1 MPTGAELFV
10 ASLKNLGTTHI
21 FTLVG
26 DHLNEILQ
34 VASREGLNIVDTRHE
49 SAAVHMADG
58 WGRMT
63 RTPGVSLVT
72 GSPGHT
78 NSITGIA
85 TANATGS
92 PILAVSGMSS
102 SQLRDRNAF
111 QDMDQ
116 LSLVRSIT
124 KYAAVPAH
132 AGQIPFH
139 VHRAFLEALSGRAGA
154 AHLSIPV
161 DQFTAQ
167 AETHATIPSGPVEPR
182 RPGAD
187 SADIN
192 RVIDLLD
199 SAKRPVVIAGSGA
212 WFSDAGAPLEA
223 FIEKATLPLF
233 TLCLARGLVSDS
245 HPLCFGYA
253 DPTLN
258 RAADTALP
266 QADLVIVLG
275 KKLDY
280 RVRLGG
286 SQLFSPDAKFVQ
298 VDIHPQELGL
308 NRAIEVGINADVKLA
323 LEDLLD
329 ALGNRP
335 APDRSSWIADI
346 QAAKASWEQEMQS
359 IASEPSTPMHPLHLT
374 MELRKRLPQDAT
386 LCWDGG
392 DFVHWGRCSIP
403 ARQPMHW
410 LRLGALAGLG
420 VAFPIVLTAQILRP
434 NSPSVVITGDGSL
447 GFYLSEMDTAVRFDL
462 PVIIIVGNDG
472 GWGIERELQLGNYGG
487 EKTVACELRR
497 TRYDLV
503 MKGFGGE
510 GEFIETP
517 DQIGPALDRALAS
530 GKPYLLNVDIKGAR
544 SPFTQYQLARRKPKK

>member
-10 ASLKNLGTTHI
+10 ASIKNLGATHI

-26 DHLNEILQ
+26 DHLNEVLR
-34 VASREGLNIVDTRHE
+34 VADREGLKIYDTRHE

-72 GSPGHT
+72 GCPGHT

-92 PILAVSGMSS
+92 PILAVSGMST

-116 LSLVRSIT
+116 LALVRSIT
-124 KYAAVPAH
+124 KYAAVPAA
-132 AGQIPFH
+132 AGEIPFH
-139 VHRAFLEALSGRAGA
+139 VRRAYQEALSGRPGA
-154 AHLSIPV
+154 THLSIPV
-161 DQFTAQ
+161 DLFTAAAKQ
-167 AETHATIPSGPVEPR
+167 PTSLPDGPLAIR
-182 RPGAD
+182 RPAPD
-187 SADIN
+187 SADVN

-199 SAKRPVVIAGSGA
+199 QAERPVVIAGSGT
-212 WFSDAGAPLEA
+212 WFADAGAQLEA
-223 FIEKATLPLF
+223 FIEKTSLPLF
-233 TLCLARGLVSDS
+233 TLCLARGLVPDS

-258 RAADTALP
+258 RAAPEAFAE
-266 QADLVIVLG
+266 ADLVLVLG

-280 RVRLGG
+280 RLRLGG
-286 SQLFSPDAKFVQ
+286 AQLFSPEAKFVQ
-298 VDIHPQELGL
+298 VDIHPPELGL
-308 NRAIEVGINADVKLA
+308 NRALEVGMAADVKLT

-329 ALGNRP
+329 ALGRRA
-335 APDRSSWIADI
+335 APDRSAWLARISEAGKAWRRELAR
-346 QAAKASWEQEMQS
+346 QAERAS
-359 IASEPSTPMHPLHLT
+359 TRMHPLHLFT
-374 MELRKRLPQDAT
+374 RLRDLVPQDAT

-392 DFVHWGRCSIP
+392 DFVHWGRCTLP
-403 ARQPMHW
+403 ARLPMHW

-420 VAFPIVLTAQILRP
+420 VGFPIGLAAQILRP
-434 NSPSVVITGDGSL
+434 NAQSIVITGDGSL
-447 GFYLSEMDTAVRFDL
+447 GFYLAEMDTAVRFGL
-462 PVIIIVGNDG
+462 PLIIIVGNDG
-472 GWGIERELQLGNYGG
+472 GWGLERELQLGEYGG
-487 EKTVACELRR
+487 GKTVACELRR

-517 DQIGPALDRALAS
+517 QQVGPAFERALAS
-530 GKPYLLNVDIKGAR
+530 DKPYLLNVDVEGVA
-544 SPFTQYQLARRKPKK
+544 SPFTQYQLARRKK